1 MKPSPELLYEYKQA
15 RSKAIED
22 CRRRTEKVRSQLPR
36 LGEIAEQ
43 KRDIAYNM
51 GREILEQGEA
61 ARGAYM
67 EKIALLDAEE
77 AAILTGA
84 GYPANYLS
92 PRFRCELCRDTGF
105 VGELYRTPCACL
117 KRRMA
122 EARFAS
128 SAIDRAQSFE
138 AFRDDV
144 YPTEKQRK
152 QALKAKEICQRY
164 AQSYP
169 DQSPRDLL
177 ITGPTGLG
185 KSHLLNAIGLELA
198 ARGVYVYKTTAYNLI
213 NSAMEAIKERSAAP
227 DFIAPELLIID
238 DLGTE
243 PMIPTVTR
251 ETLFSVINER
261 QAANKPTL
269 WATNRDLEFI
279 QESYGDRFLSRLVAP
294 RNTGILPMSGQD
306 LRPLLK

>member
-15 RSKAIED
+15 RSRAIED
-22 CRRRTEKVRSQLPR
+22 CRRRIQEVRAEIPR
-36 LGEIAEQ
+36 LGEIADLR
-43 KRDIAYNM
+43 RDMAYNM
-51 GREILEQGEA
+51 GKEILEKGDA
-61 ARGAYM
+61 ARISAM
-67 EKIALLDAEE
+67 EKIAMLDAEE
-77 AAILTGA
+77 ASLLMGA
-84 GYPANYLS
+84 GYPADYFS
-92 PRFRCELCRDTGF
+92 PKFRCELCQDTGF
-105 VGELYRTPCACL
+105 VGELYKTPCACL

-128 SAIDRAQSFE
+128 SAIDKAQSFA
-138 AFRDDV
+138 AFREDV
-144 YPTEKQRK
+144 YPSDKQRR
-152 QALKAKEICQRY
+152 QALKAKEICEKY
-164 AQSYP
+164 AAAFP
-169 DQSPRDLL
+169 EQSPRDLL
-177 ITGPTGLG
+177 IMGPTGLG

-213 NSAMEAIKERSAAP
+213 NSAMDAIKERSAAP
-227 DFIAPELLIID
+227 DFIAPQLLIID

-261 QAANKPTL
+261 QAANKATL

-294 RNTGILPMSGQD
+294 RCTGILPMSGED

>member
-15 RSKAIED
+15 RRQAIED
-22 CRRRTEKVRSQLPR
+22 CRRRTEKIHSEIPR
-36 LGEIAEQ
+36 LGEIALQ
-43 KRDIAYNM
+43 RRDIAYNM
-51 GREILEQGEA
+51 GREILEKGDA
-61 ARGAYM
+61 ARAAAM
-67 EKIALLDAEE
+67 DKIARLDAEE
-77 AAILTGA
+77 AALLLQA
-84 GYPANYLS
+84 GYPADCLS
-92 PRFRCELCRDTGF
+92 PRFRCGLCEDTGY

-122 EARFAS
+122 EARFVS
-128 SAIDRAQSFE
+128 SAIDKDQSFA
-138 AFRDDV
+138 AFREDV
-144 YPTEKQRK
+144 YPTEKQRR
-152 QALKAKEICQRY
+152 QALRAKEICRRY

-213 NSAMEAIKERSAAP
+213 NSAMEAIKEKTPAP
-227 DFIAPELLIID
+227 DFVAPDILIID

-243 PMIPTVTR
+243 PMIPNITR
-251 ETLFSVINER
+251 ETFFSVLNER
-261 QAANKPTL
+261 QIAHKPTL
-269 WATNRDLEFI
+269 WATNLGLEFI
-279 QESYGDRFLSRLVAP
+279 QDSYGDRFLSRLVAP
-294 RNTGILPMSGQD
+294 RNTGILAMSGED

>member
-1 MKPSPELLYEYKQA
+1 MKPTPELLYEYRQA
-15 RSKAIED
+15 RQQALED
-22 CRRRTEKVRSQLPR
+22 CRRRTLELQAAIPR

-43 KRDIAYNM
+43 RRNAAYDM
-51 GREILEQGEA
+51 GRDILEQGEG
-61 ARGAYM
+61 ARLPAM
-67 EKIALLDAEE
+67 EKIAALDAEE
-77 AAILTGA
+77 AAILRDA
-84 GYPANYLS
+84 GYPGDYFS
-92 PRFRCELCRDTGF
+92 PSFRCPLCQDTGF
-105 VGELYRTPCACL
+105 VGELHRTPCACL
-117 KRRMA
+117 RRRMA

-128 SAIDRAQSFE
+128 SAMDKSQSFHS
-138 AFRDDV
+138 FREDV
-144 YPTEKQRK
+144 YPADKQRR
-152 QALKAKEICQRY
+152 QAMKAKEICQRY
-164 AQSYP
+164 ADAFP
-169 DQSPRDLL
+169 DQTPRDLL

-198 ARGVYVYKTTAYNLI
+198 AKGVYVYKTTAYNLI
-213 NSAMEAIKERSAAP
+213 NSAMDAIKERTAAP
-227 DFIAPELLIID
+227 DFMAPELLIID

-279 QESYGDRFLSRLVAP
+279 QESYGDRFFSRLIAP
-294 RNTGILPMSGQD
+294 RATGILPMTGQD

>member
-1 MKPSPELLYEYKQA
+1 MKPSPELLYQYKQA
-15 RSKAIED
+15 RKQAIED
-22 CRRRTEKVRSQLPR
+22 CRRRTEAVRAELPR

-51 GREILEQGEA
+51 GREILEKGEA
-61 ARGAYM
+61 ARSACM
-67 EKIALLDAEE
+67 EKIAMLDAEE
-77 AAILTGA
+77 AAILIGA
-84 GYPANYLS
+84 GYPGDYIS
-92 PRFRCELCRDTGF
+92 PKFRCELCQDTGF

-122 EARFAS
+122 EARFVS
-128 SAIDRAQSFE
+128 SAIDKNQSFD
-138 AFRDDV
+138 AFREDV

-152 QALKAKEICQRY
+152 QALKAKEICRRY

-169 DQSPRDLL
+169 EQSPRDLL

-213 NSAMEAIKERSAAP
+213 NSAMEAIKEHTSSP
-227 DFIAPELLIID
+227 DFIDPDILIID

-243 PMIPTVTR
+243 PMIPNITR
-251 ETLFSVINER
+251 ETFFSVLNER
-261 QAANKPTL
+261 QIANKATL
-269 WATNRDLEFI
+269 WATNLGLEFI

-294 RNTGILPMSGQD
+294 RSTGILPMSGED

>member
-1 MKPSPELLYEYKQA
+1 MKPSPELLYQYKQA
-15 RSKAIED
+15 RRQAIED
-22 CRRRTEKVRSQLPR
+22 CRRRTEKVRAELPR

-51 GREILEQGEA
+51 GREILEKGEA
-61 ARGAYM
+61 ARAACM
-67 EKIALLDAEE
+67 EKIAMLDAEE
-77 AAILTGA
+77 AAILMGA
-84 GYPANYLS
+84 GYPGDYLS
-92 PRFRCELCRDTGF
+92 PKFRCELCQDTGY

-128 SAIDRAQSFE
+128 SAIDKNQSFA

-144 YPTEKQRK
+144 YPSEKQRK
-152 QALKAKEICQRY
+152 QAIRAKEICQRY
-164 AQSYP
+164 SDAYP

-177 ITGPTGLG
+177 LIGSTGLG
-185 KSHLLNAIGLELA
+185 KSYLLNAIGLELA

-213 NSAMEAIKERSAAP
+213 NSAMEAIKERAAAP
-227 DFIAPELLIID
+227 DFIAPDILIID

-243 PMIPTVTR
+243 PIIPNISR
-251 ETLFSVINER
+251 EVLFSVISER
-261 QAANKPTL
+261 QTADKATL
-269 WATNRDLEFI
+269 WATNLGLEFI

-294 RNTGILPMSGQD
+294 RSTGILPMSGED

>member
-15 RSKAIED
+15 RRQAIED
-22 CRRRTEKVRSQLPR
+22 CNALKNKLFAELPR
-36 LGEIAEQ
+36 LGEIAALR
-43 KRDIAYNM
+43 RDIAYNM
-51 GREILEQGEA
+51 GREILEQGDA
-61 ARGAYM
+61 AR
-67 EKIALLDAEE
+67 IAALERIAVLDAEE
-77 AAILTGA
+77 AALLTSA
-84 GYPANYLS
+84 GYDADCLS
-92 PRFRCELCRDTGF
+92 PKFRCELCQDTGF
-105 VGELYRTPCACL
+105 VGDLYRTPCACL

-128 SAIDRAQSFE
+128 SAIDKSQSFA

-144 YPTEKQRK
+144 YPSDAQRR
-152 QALKAKEICQRY
+152 QAQRAREICEKY
-164 AQSYP
+164 AAAFPEQT
-169 DQSPRDLL
+169 PRDLL

-213 NSAMEAIKERSAAP
+213 NSAMDAIKERTAAP

-261 QAANKPTL
+261 QAANRATL

-294 RNTGILPMSGQD
+294 RYTGILPMSGKD

>member
-15 RSKAIED
+15 RRKAIED
-22 CRRRTEKVRSQLPR
+22 CRIRTERARRQIPR

-51 GREILEQGEA
+51 GREILEKGEA
-61 ARGAYM
+61 ARAACM
-67 EKIALLDAEE
+67 ERIALLDAEE
-77 AAILTGA
+77 AALLMEA
-84 GYPANYLS
+84 GYPGDHLS
-92 PRFRCELCRDTGF
+92 PRFRCELCQDTGF

-128 SAIDRAQSFE
+128 SAIDKGQSFA
-138 AFRDDV
+138 AFREDI
-144 YPTEKQRK
+144 YPSEKQKK
-152 QALKAKEICQRY
+152 QAIKSKALCMKY
-164 AQSYP
+164 AADFP
-169 DQSPRDLL
+169 NQSPRDLL
-177 ITGPTGLG
+177 LIGPTGLG

-213 NSAMEAIKERSAAP
+213 NSAMEAIKERTSAP

-243 PMIPTVTR
+243 SMIPNITR
-251 ETLFSVINER
+251 ETFFSVINER
-261 QAANKPTL
+261 QTAGKPTL

-279 QESYGDRFLSRLVAP
+279 QESYGDRFFSRLIAP
-294 RNTGILPMSGQD
+294 RNTGILAMSGED
-306 LRPLLK
+306 LRPILK

>member
-1 MKPSPELLYEYKQA
+1 MKPSPELLYQYKQA
-15 RSKAIED
+15 RRQAIED
-22 CRRRTEKVRSQLPR
+22 CRIRTEKLRAEFPR

-43 KRDIAYNM
+43 KRDIAFNM
-51 GREILEQGEA
+51 GREILEQGETARTA
-61 ARGAYM
+61 AM
-67 EKIALLDAEE
+67 EKIARLDAEE
-77 AAILTGA
+77 AALLLNA
-84 GYPANYLS
+84 GYPADYFS
-92 PRFRCELCRDTGF
+92 PKFRCELCRDTGF

-122 EARFAS
+122 EARFVS
-128 SAIDRAQSFE
+128 SAIDKSQSFA

-144 YPTEKQRK
+144 YPSEKQRK

-164 AQSYP
+164 AQTYP

-213 NSAMEAIKERSAAP
+213 NSAMEAVKERTAPP
-227 DFIAPELLIID
+227 DFIAPDLLIID

-243 PMIPTVTR
+243 SMIPNITR
-251 ETLFSVINER
+251 ETFFTVLNER
-261 QAANKPTL
+261 QIANKATL
-269 WATNRDLEFI
+269 WATNLGLEFI
-279 QESYGDRFLSRLVAP
+279 QESYGDRFLSRLIAP
-294 RNTGILPMSGQD
+294 RSTGILPMSGED